1 MTKAKMRIVTG
12 DDGRA
17 EHPPQHQQHSPPS
30 SSSGGRGRGGGGH
43 GGRGSPRRPRG
54 PPLSPPA
61 ASPPSSPT
69 PAPPA
74 AAEEPAKMTLG
85 GFALPKRRQPPV
97 ASSIPCTLPSS
108 SSPLS
113 ATNGPSLA
121 SGCGIDTMSSCPA
134 TGSTPDTASSSATTG
149 GRRRRPAP
157 KPSSIPI
164 AFDTPPMTGGAA
176 VAAAAGG
183 GGGGGG
189 GDGQPPFPR
198 PKPPAGALPAAMMA
212 GGGGGPAAAASDEAA
227 AAGSAAAGAAA
238 ATTVILGGGG
248 EPRLYPIFNIFC
260 PPEGGLGLKI
270 DSASSTT
277 YLKEEAIGRKR
288 QQRLR
293 RQEKKKQAC
302 EDAFPSD
309 GSQLMVSSAGNGS
322 TSHLGVG
329 STGVAP
335 QPVECDV
342 FEQNW
347 NFGASGNAV
356 VDSKSLREGMSPLP
370 AYEGSWGKEQERN
383 DCPGIQYDDVVI
395 TTELL
400 GQGAQGSVLRC
411 HHKHSNK
418 ELALKKIDLNV
429 YKKDEVLM
437 EAQRKQISREL
448 SMLFSHHECDYI
460 VRSYNAFYR
469 SNCLL
474 ILFEYMDWNL
484 ETIEHKVSQLTPDQ
498 ITQLTKS
505 KFAPRAKPKVKEHT
519 REKVYK
525 EPIPIP
531 DSFAE
536 ASRTTSTGSTDS
548 LSSMGSERLMTPLSS
563 STTSPTNDRQKQPKP
578 KARKSSTPRAT
589 ASMPEK
595 VVLML
600 ANQILQGL
608 SYLHNFTYGQGSGV
622 VHKDIKPANI
632 LLDKEG
638 NVKICDFGCCAFL
651 DTCGNVAA
659 TPLNIGTQAYMAP
672 ERMSGAAEE
681 FSSAA
686 DIWALGV
693 SLLEMASGRH
703 PFPTLHP
710 RNASTW
716 MNSEE
721 VFCPSTIV
729 WPHEDYKLSAELRDM
744 ITQCLAIE
752 PSKRPTAD
760 ELLKHKAFRV
770 PDLEQTQKL
779 GQWAQVCPCFCVT
792 SRVRFFF
799 TRTKDPTTPSLSLT
813 FPVALPQ
820 VVMDYEAEQI
830 RIKRATEAKKM
841 SKHLTN
847 IAGAKGCA
855 YGSGVWRTSNA
866 ASRIPHPTSPPT
878 YPTGMDNRARCI
890 ITTLQP
896 DGPV

>member
-12 DDGRA
+12 DDGKA
-17 EHPPQHQQHSPPS
+17 EQPQQHSPPS
-30 SSSGGRGRGGGGH
+30 SSSGGGGGGRGRGGGGGCGG

-54 PPLSPPA
+54 LLSPTSA
-61 ASPPSSPT
+61 ASPPASPPAPT
-69 PAPPA
+69 PQPA
-74 AAEEPAKMTLG
+74 AAAAAEPAAKMTLG

-97 ASSIPCTLPSS
+97 ASSIPVTLPSS

-113 ATNGPSLA
+113 TTNGPSLA

-134 TGSTPDTASSSATTG
+134 TGSTPDTASSSATTATAG

-164 AFDTPPMTGGAA
+164 AFDTPPATGSGAA

-183 GGGGGG
+183 
-189 GDGQPPFPR
+189 DGQPPLPR
-198 PKPPAGALPAAMMA
+198 SKPPAGALPAEMLA
-212 GGGGGPAAAASDEAA
+212 GGPAAAASDETAGA
-227 AAGSAAAGAAA
+227 AAGSAA
-238 ATTVILGGGG
+238 TTVMLGG

-270 DSASSTT
+270 DSASTST
-277 YLKEEAIGRKR
+277 YLKEETIGRKR

-302 EDAFPSD
+302 ADAFPSD
-309 GSQLMVSSAGNGS
+309 GSHLMVSSAGNGS

-347 NFGASGNAV
+347 NFGASGNGNSV

-383 DCPGIQYDDVVI
+383 DCPGIQYDDIVI

-498 ITQLTKS
+498 ISQLTKS

-563 STTSPTNDRQKQPKP
+563 STTSPTNDRQKQPKA
-578 KARKSSTPRAT
+578 KARKNNAPRAT

-672 ERMSGAAEE
+672 ERMSGAATE

-752 PSKRPTAD
+752 PCKRPTAD

-779 GQWAQVCPCFCVT
+779 GQWA
-792 SRVRFFF
+792 
-799 TRTKDPTTPSLSLT
+799 
-813 FPVALPQ
+813 Q

-855 YGSGVWRTSNA
+855 YGSGAWTTGHG
-866 ASRIPHPTSPPT
+866 ASLLPFN
-878 YPTGMDNRARCI
+878 PTGPCDPDNLSDFPPLGVTTRKEI
-890 ITTLQP
+890 IQNFRP
-896 DGPV
+896 HGHGGHGC

>member
-12 DDGRA
+12 DDGKA
-17 EHPPQHQQHSPPS
+17 EQPQQHSPPS
-30 SSSGGRGRGGGGH
+30 SSSGGGGGGRGRGGGGGCGG

-54 PPLSPPA
+54 LLSPTSA
-61 ASPPSSPT
+61 ASPPASPPAPT
-69 PAPPA
+69 PQPA
-74 AAEEPAKMTLG
+74 AAAAAEPAAKMTLG

-97 ASSIPCTLPSS
+97 ASSIPVTLPSS

-113 ATNGPSLA
+113 TTNGPSLA

-134 TGSTPDTASSSATTG
+134 TGSTPDTASSSATTATAG

-164 AFDTPPMTGGAA
+164 AFDTPPATGSGAA

-183 GGGGGG
+183 
-189 GDGQPPFPR
+189 DGQPPLPR
-198 PKPPAGALPAAMMA
+198 SKPPAGALPAEMLA
-212 GGGGGPAAAASDEAA
+212 GGPAAAASDETAGA
-227 AAGSAAAGAAA
+227 AAGSAA
-238 ATTVILGGGG
+238 TTVMLGG

-270 DSASSTT
+270 DSASTST
-277 YLKEEAIGRKR
+277 YLKEETIGRKR

-302 EDAFPSD
+302 ADAFPSD
-309 GSQLMVSSAGNGS
+309 GSHLMVSSAGNGS

-347 NFGASGNAV
+347 NFGASGNGNSV

-383 DCPGIQYDDVVI
+383 DCPGIQYDDIVI

-498 ITQLTKS
+498 ISQLTKS

-563 STTSPTNDRQKQPKP
+563 STTSPTNDRQKQPKA
-578 KARKSSTPRAT
+578 KARKNNAPRAT

-632 LLDKEG
+632 LVTNDG
-638 NVKICDFGCCAFL
+638 TCRVTDFGASKKRAAGVTNSALTSGECSMDIAQRVNGEL
-651 DTCGNVAA
+651 CG
-659 TPLNIGTQAYMAP
+659 TPLYMAP
-672 ERMSGAAEE
+672 EVARDAVFTPKSDVWSVGC
-681 FSSAA
+681 
-686 DIWALGV
+686 
-693 SLLEMASGRH
+693 SLLEMSSGQLPWAEKGFDNALSVISFHMKNAMETPKVPPKARLSSLGVDLVSQCFRINAALRPSCAELLSH
-703 PFPTLHP
+703 VYITSANHQDTSFSETGQLPT
-710 RNASTW
+710 NASHHTL
-716 MNSEE
+716 NDFESISL
-721 VFCPSTIV
+721 PG
-729 WPHEDYKLSAELRDM
+729 LS
-744 ITQCLAIE
+744 
-752 PSKRPTAD
+752 PP
-760 ELLKHKAFRV
+760 
-770 PDLEQTQKL
+770 
-779 GQWAQVCPCFCVT
+779 
-792 SRVRFFF
+792 
-799 TRTKDPTTPSLSLT
+799 PSLNS
-813 FPVALPQ
+813 Q
-820 VVMDYEAEQI
+820 
-830 RIKRATEAKKM
+830 
-841 SKHLTN
+841 S
-847 IAGAKGCA
+847 C
-855 YGSGVWRTSNA
+855 S
-866 ASRIPHPTSPPT
+866 
-878 YPTGMDNRARCI
+878 
-890 ITTLQP
+890 
-896 DGPV
+896 